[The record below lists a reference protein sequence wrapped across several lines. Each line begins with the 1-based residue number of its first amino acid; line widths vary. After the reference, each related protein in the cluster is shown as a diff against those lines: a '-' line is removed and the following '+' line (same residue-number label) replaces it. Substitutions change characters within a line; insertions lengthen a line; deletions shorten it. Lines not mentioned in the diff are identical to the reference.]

1 MNDMETNIVYN
12 EPCLET
18 CKRLPNESV
27 DCVITS
33 PPYWQLRDYGYPEQ
47 WGLEPTF
54 NEYLEHLWTLMDEIH
69 RILKPNGTV
78 WINLGDTY
86 SSNRWSDTESG
97 TGKSGKYADI
107 ITNKQIS
114 EPNKCLL
121 LIPHRFA
128 IGCESPKWVL
138 RDDLTEK
145 EKEYVINEMINAKR

>member
-1 MNDMETNIVYN
+1 
-12 EPCLET
+12 
-18 CKRLPNESV
+18 
-27 DCVITS
+27 
-33 PPYWQLRDYGYPEQ
+33 
-47 WGLEPTF
+47 
-54 NEYLEHLWTLMDEIH
+54 MDEIH

-97 TGKSGKYADI
+97 TGKSGIYADI
-107 ITNKQIS
+107 LTNKQIS

-145 EKEYVINEMINAKR
+145 EKLFKSDYQAYQAFSYLKAWKTLKNLK